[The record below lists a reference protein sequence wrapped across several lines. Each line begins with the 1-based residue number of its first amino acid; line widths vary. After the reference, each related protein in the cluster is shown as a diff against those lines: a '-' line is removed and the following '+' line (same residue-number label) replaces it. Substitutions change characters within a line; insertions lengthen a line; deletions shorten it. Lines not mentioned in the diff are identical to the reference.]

1 MVQITNCDLVSR
13 FFYFVPEV
21 ALIQGGYFS
30 GRYENYSATK
40 RRRSGFENGKLLG
53 SDGYRFVNVA
63 MCDSPEVF
71 YPSLGEAQIGEP
83 VIIRRDL
90 EKDED

>member
-53 SDGYRFVNVA
+53 SDGSRVVRVA
-63 MCDSPEVF
+63 MCDSPKVF
-71 YPSLGEAQIGEP
+71 YSGLGETQIGEP
-83 VIIRRDL
+83 VIIQRDL
-90 EKDED
+90 KKNEA

>member
-53 SDGYRFVNVA
+53 SDGYRVVSVA
-63 MCDSPEVF
+63 MCGSPEVF
-71 YPSLGEAQIGEP
+71 KVGLGEMQIGEP
-83 VIIRRDL
+83 VIIQRDL
-90 EKDED
+90 KKNED

>member
-1 MVQITNCDLVSR
+1 MSR

>member
-53 SDGYRFVNVA
+53 SDDSHDACVVICN
-63 MCDSPEVF
+63 SPEM
-71 YPSLGEAQIGEP
+71 YKSDRGKSQIGEP
-83 VIIRRDL
+83 VAVKRDL
-90 EKDED
+90 KKNKD